1 MKKIILVTGAAG
13 FIGYHL
19 CKRLLKENY
28 KVIGIDNLND
38 YYDVKLKESRLNQL
52 LRISNAN
59 QNWIFR
65 KTSLEKTDQLSKIFS
80 EYKPNIVIN
89 LAAQAGVRYSIK
101 NPAVYIDS
109 NVKGFQNILD
119 CSVKFDIEH
128 LVYASSSSVYGGN
141 VKLPYSEKDPVD
153 HPVSLYA
160 ATKKCNEL
168 LAHAYS
174 HIYQL
179 PITGLRLFTVYGP
192 WGRPDMAPM
201 IFTKHILDKSEIKI
215 FNNGDLSRDFTY
227 IDDVIE
233 VIYRVFKK
241 PARANKNFKRELPT
255 PESSWC
261 PHRIFNVGNNQPILI
276 MDFIKI
282 LEMELGIYAI
292 KKFEKMQKGDV
303 KNTFADTKLIQE
315 WIGFS
320 PNTSLEDGISNFVKW
335 YKNYYK

>member
-19 CKRLLKENY
+19 CKRLLKEDY
-28 KVIGIDNLND
+28 IVIGIDNLND

-52 LRISNAN
+52 SLNSKEN
-59 QNWIFR
+59 QNWLFR
-65 KTSLEKTDQLSKIFS
+65 KISIEKIDQLSNIFS
-80 EYKPNIVIN
+80 EYKPNMVIN

-101 NPAVYIDS
+101 NPAVYIDT
-109 NVKGFQNILD
+109 NLKGFHNILD

-168 LAHAYS
+168 LAHSYS

-201 IFTKHILDKSEIKI
+201 IFTRSILDNSIIKI

-233 VIYRVFKK
+233 VIYRVLKK
-241 PARANKNFKRELPT
+241 PARPDKNFKRISPT

-261 PHRIFNVGNNQPILI
+261 PHRIFNVGNNKPILI
-276 MDFIKI
+276 MDFIKV
-282 LEMELGIYAI
+282 LEKELGVEAI
-292 KKFEKMQKGDV
+292 KTFERMQKGDV

-320 PNTSLEDGISNFVKW
+320 PNTKLEIGISNFVKW
-335 YKNYYK
+335 YKDVYK